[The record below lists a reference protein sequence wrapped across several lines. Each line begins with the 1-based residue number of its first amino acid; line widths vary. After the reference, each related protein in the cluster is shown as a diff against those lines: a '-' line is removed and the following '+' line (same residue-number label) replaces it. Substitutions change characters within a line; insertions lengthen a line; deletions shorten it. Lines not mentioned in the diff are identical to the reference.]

1 MASDPMIYE
10 KGTDPKMHDMAT
22 DAWKRDGGVQT
33 TKKSHEGSLQIRKS
47 VEIIMGSILLGPGG
61 KIGDQRWLRM
71 FLPSTNPW
79 PRDVE

>member
-47 VEIIMGSILLGPGG
+47 VEIIIPY
-61 KIGDQRWLRM
+61 Q
-71 FLPSTNPW
+71 
-79 PRDVE
+79 